1 MYCNACGQAVGDA
14 SSFCSH
20 CGHTVGQ
27 PCAAS
32 RLIRPRLG
40 RKIAGVCLGFA
51 QHLGL
56 DVTLVRI
63 LWVFLTFAAGIVPG
77 IVAYVLAWIIMPEQ
91 AALPPAPVV
100 EQRQQPVAG

>member
-1 MYCNACGQAVGDA
+1 MYCNACGQAIGDQA
-14 SSFCSH
+14 SFCSH
-20 CGHTVGQ
+20 CGQTVGRT
-27 PCAAS
+27 CAHS
-32 RLIRPRLG
+32 RLMRPRLG

-51 QHLGL
+51 QHLDV

-77 IVAYVLAWIIMPEQ
+77 VVAYVLAWVIMPEQ